1 MYIETSYPRKQGQKA
16 RLLSPA
22 YTDNSDI
29 CVKFWYHMY
38 GNGIGTLNVY
48 AMVGYRHILVDL
60 YCEKTC
66 ITFHRNLYCWC
77 SVESPCH
84 IRMVLTWRF
93 K

>member
-48 AMVGYRHILVDL
+48 AMVGYRHILFVSL
-60 YCEKTC
+60 E
-66 ITFHRNLYCWC
+66 NLLFAYQY
-77 SVESPCH
+77 SKYKGA
-84 IRMVLTWRF
+84 RQR
-93 K
+93 